1 MSCTID
7 AFKTKFFLLLLCLI
21 FSKQAFSNTIQKCDS
36 LIRSGTKAMYDNDN
50 VKSLEQLTQG
60 YLLAKKNRWHKQT
73 FYALNNLGINY
84 GRLLEYGEAMKYYS
98 DAHTLALKEL
108 GPKYEMIVLNN
119 IAILFSKEK
128 KFQEAKE
135 YFKKAYQI
143 AKSDQNSRKT
153 GLYGM
158 NLGNLANDMK
168 NYKESR
174 SYFTEALTHFKKNEN
189 FYVLSKIGLAE
200 CDLNEGKSK
209 QARETAQNL
218 LKTAKD
224 LVFDDIGILLD
235 VIIAKSFLKEN
246 DLEKASF
253 YANKVF
259 DRKPNLEKKIV
270 LFELLSDISYKQ
282 NLCDKALQF
291 KDSVVKTN
299 LLMNT
304 IRDGKL
310 YETSKVKFEIQDY
323 KNQIV
328 LNETKLVNERK
339 IFYSILVIIIVVV
352 VFIVWMLRN
361 LSIKHKQKKLIAER
375 NEQILALELE
385 QEKNESLLLE
395 RQLNEEKT
403 NGLLEQER
411 LKNEVEL
418 RNRKISAKALYL
430 SGRNQMIE
438 EVLLELS
445 QLPQVSKDFS
455 LLTHIKTL
463 KAHLKTHNEWD
474 NFITHFEEV
483 NQTFLTSLKTKH
495 PNLTANDI
503 RFISYIYMNLNSKEI
518 ASMLNITPD
527 SCRKR
532 KERISAKME
541 LPENTNLYDYLA
553 SL

>member
-1 MSCTID
+1 MLLKID
-7 AFKTKFFLLLLCLI
+7 ALKTPFFIVLLCLI
-21 FSKQAFSNTIQKCDS
+21 FSQETFANTIEKCDS
-36 LIRSGTKAMYDNDN
+36 LIKSGTKAMYANDN

-108 GPKYEMIVLNN
+108 GSEYEMIVLNN

-128 KFQEAKE
+128 KFLEAKE

-143 AKSDQNSRKT
+143 AKSNQNSRKT

-158 NLGNLANDMK
+158 NLGNLSNDMK

-174 SYFTEALTHFKKNEN
+174 YYFTEALTHFTQDDN

-200 CDLNEGKSK
+200 CDLNQGKPK

-235 VIIAKSFLKEN
+235 VIIAQSYFKEN

-253 YANKVF
+253 YARKTF
-259 DRKPNLEKKIV
+259 ERKPNLEKKIV
-270 LFELLSDISYKQ
+270 LFELFADISYKQ
-282 NLCDKALQF
+282 NHCEKALHY
-291 KDSVVKTN
+291 KDSLAQTN
-299 LLMNT
+299 RLMNE

-328 LNETKLVNERK
+328 LKETKLVNERK
-339 IFYSILVIIIVVV
+339 IFYSILVIICVIV
-352 VFIVWMLRN
+352 VFIVWILRN
-361 LSIKHKQKKLIAER
+361 LSVKHKQRKLIAER

-395 RQLNEEKT
+395 NQLNEQKT
-403 NGLLEQER
+403 IGLLEQER

-418 RNRKISAKALYL
+418 RNRKLSAKALYL

-438 EVLLELS
+438 EILLELS
-445 QLPQVSKDFS
+445 ELPQVSKDFS
-455 LLTHIKTL
+455 LLNHIKTL
-463 KAHLKTHNEWD
+463 KDHLKTDNEWD
-474 NFITHFEEV
+474 DFITHFEEV
-483 NQTFLTSLKTKH
+483 NQTFLTSLQMKH
-495 PNLTANDI
+495 PNLSGNDI
-503 RFISYIYMNLNSKEI
+503 RFITYIYMNLNSKEI
-518 ASMLNITPD
+518 ASLLNISPD

-532 KERISAKME
+532 KERIAAKME
-541 LPENTNLYDYLA
+541 LPKDTNLYDYLA